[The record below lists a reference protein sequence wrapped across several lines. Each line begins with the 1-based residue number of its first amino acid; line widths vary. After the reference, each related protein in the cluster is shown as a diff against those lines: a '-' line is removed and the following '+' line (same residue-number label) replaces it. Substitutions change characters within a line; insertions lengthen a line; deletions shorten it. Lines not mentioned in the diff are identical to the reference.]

1 MRKKVLLSCAS
12 MLSVALANA
21 QVKLSSV
28 SEMNTKVSEAT
39 SAVVTMVQYII
50 GAVLAIA
57 LIFVVYSLATSSQR
71 AKEYLIGWVISV
83 VVCLIAK
90 GVIIGF

>member
-1 MRKKVLLSCAS
+1 MRKRVLLSCAS

-71 AKEYLIGWVISV
+71 AKEYLIGWVIAV

>member
-1 MRKKVLLSCAS
+1 MRKRVLLSCAS
-12 MLSVALANA
+12 MLYVALANA

-71 AKEYLIGWVISV
+71 AKEYLIGWVIAV

>member
-1 MRKKVLLSCAS
+1 
-12 MLSVALANA
+12 MLYVALANA

-71 AKEYLIGWVISV
+71 AKEYLIGWVIAV